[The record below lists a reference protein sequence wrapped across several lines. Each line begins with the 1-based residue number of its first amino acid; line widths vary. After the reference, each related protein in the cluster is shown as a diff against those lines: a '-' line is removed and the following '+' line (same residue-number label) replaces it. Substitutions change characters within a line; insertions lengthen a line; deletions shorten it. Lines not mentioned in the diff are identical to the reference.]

1 MFLVPKGWKPG
12 DPTLPK
18 FLVFFDDIQDS
29 IVAAKALQMHLPHVH
44 QAKIAW
50 FNSDMTTDYKE
61 TRVTHLCTGKI
72 WGLYTMES
80 FGMVSQEVSNTEISQ

>member
-12 DPTLPK
+12 DPTLLK

-29 IVAAKALQMHLPHVH
+29 IAAAKALQMCLPHAH

-50 FNSDMTTDYKE
+50 FNSDMMTDYKE
-61 TRVTHLCTGKI
+61 TQVTHLC
-72 WGLYTMES
+72 
-80 FGMVSQEVSNTEISQ
+80 ISTNQPF